1 MSDQFEVAVH
11 LDQILEMLGWS
22 RSKFY
27 SKNKHGVKRY
37 EELASWGAIFYRYE
51 GAPPQKRICAYPS
64 LLKEWVFWKAKRGE
78 II

>member
-1 MSDQFEVAVH
+1 MRYQFEVAVH
-11 LDQILEMLGWS
+11 LNQILEMLGWS

-51 GAPPQKRICAYPS
+51 GAPPKKRICAYPS
-64 LLKEWVFWKAKRGE
+64 VLKDWVSSKSRKGE